1 MSVSSSLGLSCPRGG
16 DFYVCE
22 GNTTEFLGCCASNPC
37 ADGSGKCPTKDL
49 RISSFNPDKYAN
61 IPPQGCDDPRPANLF
76 FYTCT
81 NNVPFIG
88 CCAKNPC
95 QEADGLC
102 PTDHLIG
109 TTLSP
114 DAVNRTIFTSSAS
127 SSSSSS
133 TPGSGTSSGGDGR
146 LATGAIVGIAIGA
159 AVVVAIVI
167 AVIWRCGWHARKRN
181 ERREPAWEPAAQSA
195 HPSNHPHHHPEMGYT
210 PQSPALYDPARASH
224 ISYATTAAGN
234 SYPSTSPPHSPYFPV
249 KHPGSPMSVDERHL
263 STYTDSNVSSLSG
276 HNPRHLSQYS
286 AVGAADLH
294 PVSELD
300 GMEQPAARA
309 ELGDGTP
316 ATLYGKGGDR

>member
-16 DFYVCE
+16 DFYICE

-37 ADGSGKCPTKDL
+37 ADGSGRCPTKDL

-61 IPPQGCDDPRPANLF
+61 IPPQGCDDPRPASQF

-95 QEADGLC
+95 QEPDGLC

-109 TTLSP
+109 TTLSS
-114 DAVNRTIFTSSAS
+114 DAVNRTIFTQS
-127 SSSSSS
+127 SSSSARPSNNSS
-133 TPGSGTSSGGDGR
+133 DSG

-159 AVVVAIVI
+159 AVAVGIIV

-181 ERREPAWEPAAQSA
+181 ERQEPAWEPAAQSA
-195 HPSNHPHHHPEMGYT
+195 HPSHHPEMGYA

-224 ISYATTAAGN
+224 ISYATTVAPN

-249 KHPGSPMSVDERHL
+249 KHPGSPMTVDERHL

-286 AVGAADLH
+286 GVGVDLH

-300 GMEQPAARA
+300 GMEQQAPMA
-309 ELGDGTP
+309 ELGDGAP
-316 ATLYGKGGDR
+316 ANLYGKGGDR

>member
-133 TPGSGTSSGGDGR
+133 RPGSGSSSGGDGR

-210 PQSPALYDPARASH
+210 PQSPALYDPARGKLLSVHHRVMKTREREIQTTNWHAQHLTS
-224 ISYATTAAGN
+224 ATPRRPPATRTRPRRRRTRPTSPSSTRAR
-234 SYPSTSPPHSPYFPV
+234 PCRSTS
-249 KHPGSPMSVDERHL
+249 
-263 STYTDSNVSSLSG
+263 
-276 HNPRHLSQYS
+276 
-286 AVGAADLH
+286 
-294 PVSELD
+294 
-300 GMEQPAARA
+300 
-309 ELGDGTP
+309 
-316 ATLYGKGGDR
+316 ATSRPTRTAT

>member
-114 DAVNRTIFTSSAS
+114 DAVNRTIFTS
-127 SSSSSS
+127 
-133 TPGSGTSSGGDGR
+133 T
-146 LATGAIVGIAIGA
+146 
-159 AVVVAIVI
+159 
-167 AVIWRCGWHARKRN
+167 
-181 ERREPAWEPAAQSA
+181 
-195 HPSNHPHHHPEMGYT
+195 
-210 PQSPALYDPARASH
+210 SH

-300 GMEQPAARA
+300 GVEQPAARA

-316 ATLYGKGGDR
+316 ANLYGKGGDR